1 MFDIWERKAWKEIF
15 VLGKVDSERFTIDS
29 SVAPPPRSARIV
41 GHGIIGYIPL
51 EGLTDIEKVRA
62 RILNQLN
69 KVNKQINEFM
79 TKLSGSFAERA
90 KADIVQKERD
100 KLLNAESIRMQLED
114 QLTQIK

>member
-1 MFDIWERKAWKEIF
+1 
-15 VLGKVDSERFTIDS
+15 
-29 SVAPPPRSARIV
+29 
-41 GHGIIGYIPL
+41 
-51 EGLTDIEKVRA
+51 
-62 RILNQLN
+62 
-69 KVNKQINEFM
+69 M